1 MEIPTRGTDSTK
13 VELSPSPLGPSKP
26 KKGFSKVLFYVFLG
40 YVTLILTA
48 FAIGYFSD
56 FFEITESFID
66 HLREIFKTHPF
77 TIYMSFYL
85 IAMGLSMMM
94 IPVLIT
100 MGSIL
105 LMISDSR
112 LISCL
117 LILFTIFSIHVTF
130 YFLIKQNFS
139 WFENQVENSNLL
151 SIVAEQNRKKPWIT
165 AFALRFL
172 LLPTGVIDVILVSVD
187 CPFHIFFVTSFIKA
201 GMVLLDANNVS
212 LQTAGIVQVM
222 AKISRGEP
230 ISALEVIR
238 FVFFAVMSVVT
249 VTTSVMLSIWFRRKL
264 IERKHERQ
272 IKDNIK
278 EIELSQESANRS

>member
-1 MEIPTRGTDSTK
+1 MEIPTHATDSTK
-13 VELSPSPLGPSKP
+13 LELNPPPLGPSKP
-26 KKGFSKVLFYVFLG
+26 KKSFSKVFFYVFLG

-48 FAIGYFSD
+48 FAVGYFSD
-56 FFEITESFID
+56 FFEITESFIG

-77 TIYMSFYL
+77 TVYISFYL
-85 IAMGLSMMM
+85 ITMGLSIVM

-112 LISCL
+112 LISCM
-117 LILFTIFSIHVTF
+117 LILFTIFSIHVTL
-130 YFLIKQNFS
+130 YFLIKLNFS
-139 WFENQVENSNLL
+139 WFESQVENSNLL
-151 SIVAEQNRKKPWIT
+151 SIVAEQNRKKPWLT

-201 GMVLLDANNVS
+201 CIVLLDANNVS

-230 ISALEVIR
+230 ISLLEVLR

-249 VTTSVMLSIWFRRKL
+249 VTTSFMLSIWFKRKL
-264 IERKHERQ
+264 TERKHEQ
-272 IKDNIK
+272 EIK
-278 EIELSQESANRS
+278 EKIKEMEASQESPNRS